1 MGNCNTRLLPMVSN
15 GSSRRRGAAE
25 PASVAEYAPEEKIRS
40 RNSDESTFLF
50 FENQAGIPVKL
61 YWINYDGQEIPYR
74 CLQPGGTHRQ
84 QTFMTHPWTFK
95 AVTENPEDV
104 VVDDCR
110 VVLPDREGTKKT
122 LQKARA
128 LPWTTADN
136 TKFPNDFKKATK
148 ELLLLWN
155 HQRYE
160 LLNYEGDSSSGSES
174 DLNLGI
180 FPSEIVLKI
189 IEFSAPYVPIIKPLQ

>member
-1 MGNCNTRLLPMVSN
+1 MQAPWAYDACALSSDFVSV
-15 GSSRRRGAAE
+15 RE
-25 PASVAEYAPEEKIRS
+25 
-40 RNSDESTFLF
+40 
-50 FENQAGIPVKL
+50 
-61 YWINYDGQEIPYR
+61 
-74 CLQPGGTHRQ
+74 Q
-84 QTFMTHPWTFK
+84 Q
-95 AVTENPEDV
+95 
-104 VVDDCR
+104 